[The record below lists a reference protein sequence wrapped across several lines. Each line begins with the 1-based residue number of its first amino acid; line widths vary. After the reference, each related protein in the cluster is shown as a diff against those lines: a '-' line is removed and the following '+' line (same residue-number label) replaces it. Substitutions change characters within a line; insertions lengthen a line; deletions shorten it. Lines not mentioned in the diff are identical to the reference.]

1 MMKYN
6 KRDLFNKLILLFILV
21 AILAEPLTVTV
32 PVGATSSGDSN
43 YTGTGYWRTSG
54 SMIVD
59 ADNQPVRIAGIN
71 WFGFETSNYVVH
83 GLWSR
88 DYRDMLNQIKSLGYN
103 TIRLPYSSQ
112 LFDSS
117 SKANSISNAPTPAWP
132 QGMNLP
138 LMVGGK
144 PNSQPLPPLQ
154 IMDEIIRYGG
164 SIGLH
169 FILDRHRPD
178 SGAQSPLWYTSQYS
192 EQRWIS
198 DWVMLAKHYA
208 GNTAVIGADLHNEP
222 HHVSGNPSQ
231 GACWGCG
238 DPATDWRLAAERAG
252 NAILAVNPDWL
263 IFVEGVDCYGPGGA
277 TEPSKG
283 AECTWWGGNL
293 MGAKEYPVRLK
304 VPNRL
309 VYSPHEYG
317 RGVAVQP
324 WLNDP
329 TFPRNMPALYDRWWG
344 YLHKENIAPVMVG
357 EFGTSL
363 RDPQDRQWLNSLVS
377 YLGRDS
383 GAYGISWTYWSWN
396 PDSGDTGGI
405 LNDDWMSVNQTKQIV
420 LTPILFPLNGSKP
433 VLPMASTNLSGNL
446 SGSRSI
452 PPGTPSR
459 SAGPVTH
466 PPVQANS
473 TTSLKL
479 QYRAADTNAG
489 DNQIKPH
496 FNIINTGTSDVP
508 LSELKIR
515 YWFTREGAQNQ
526 NFWCDYS
533 AISGGCGN
541 LSGTFVPVSPAR
553 PGADFYLEISFTAAA
568 GSIPARG
575 QSGEIQTRLAKADW
589 SNYNET
595 NDYSFDPT
603 KTTFADWTHVTLYR
617 NGVRVWGTEP

>member
-1 MMKYN
+1 
-6 KRDLFNKLILLFILV
+6 
-21 AILAEPLTVTV
+21 
-32 PVGATSSGDSN
+32 
-43 YTGTGYWRTSG
+43 
-54 SMIVD
+54 
-59 ADNQPVRIAGIN
+59 
-71 WFGFETSNYVVH
+71 
-83 GLWSR
+83 
-88 DYRDMLNQIKSLGYN
+88 
-103 TIRLPYSSQ
+103 
-112 LFDSS
+112 
-117 SKANSISNAPTPAWP
+117 
-132 QGMNLP
+132 
-138 LMVGGK
+138 
-144 PNSQPLPPLQ
+144 
-154 IMDEIIRYGG
+154 
-164 SIGLH
+164 
-169 FILDRHRPD
+169 
-178 SGAQSPLWYTSQYS
+178 
-192 EQRWIS
+192 
-198 DWVMLAKHYA
+198 MLAKHYA

-252 NAILAVNPDWL
+252 NAILAVNPNWL

-329 TFPRNMPALYDRWWG
+329 AFPRNMPALYDRWWG
-344 YLHKENIAPVMVG
+344 YLHKQNLAPVMVG

-363 RDPQDRQWLNSLVS
+363 RDPQDMQWLNSLVT
-377 YLGRDS
+377 YMGRDD

-405 LNDDWMSVNQTKQIV
+405 LNDDWTTVNQTKQSMV
-420 LTPILFPLNGSKP
+420 TPMLFPLKGSKP
-433 VLPMASTNLSGNL
+433 VLSVAHTDLSESTESNKST
-446 SGSRSI
+446 GSTGAVSA
-452 PPGTPSR
+452 PTNVPAR
-459 SAGPVTH
+459 SAQPVTH
-466 PPVQANS
+466 TLIQTT

-479 QYRAADTNAG
+479 QYLTADTNAG
-489 DNQIKPH
+489 DNQIRAH
-496 FNIINTGTSDVP
+496 FNIVNTGTSAVP
-508 LSELKIR
+508 LSELTIR
-515 YWFTREGAQNQ
+515 YWFTREGTQDQ

-533 AISGGCGN
+533 AIQGSCGSLN
-541 LSGTFVPVSPAR
+541 GTFVQVSPAR
-553 PGADFYLEISFTAAA
+553 PGANFYLEISFTAAA

-595 NDYSFDPT
+595 DDYSFDPT
-603 KTTFADWTHVTLYR
+603 KTSFADWTHVTLYR
-617 NGVRVWGTEP
+617 NGVLVWGTEP